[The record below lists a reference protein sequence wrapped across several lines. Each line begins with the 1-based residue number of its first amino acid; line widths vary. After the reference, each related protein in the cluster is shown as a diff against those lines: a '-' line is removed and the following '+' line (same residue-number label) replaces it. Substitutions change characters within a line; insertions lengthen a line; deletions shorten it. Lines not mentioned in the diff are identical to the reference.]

1 MIEEFKEGSPFPRLL
16 PAGGGER
23 GTRRRWGDSASM
35 EQPESYSLMLT
46 EDERRV

>member
-1 MIEEFKEGSPFPRLL
+1 MIVELEEGSPFPRLL

-23 GTRRRWGDSASM
+23 GTRKRWGDGASM

-46 EDERRV
+46 EDDRRG